1 MSNQEVDEDVRWALS
16 GAVFE
21 AVHGAAYR
29 VMYRFVNL
37 AVLHALDQTVYQTV
51 YWAGKKDSGHPALQD
66 FLREARL

>member
-1 MSNQEVDEDVRWALS
+1 MSNQKVDEDVRWALS

-37 AVLHALDQTVYQTV
+37 AVLHALDQTVY
-51 YWAGKKDSGHPALQD
+51 WAGKEDSEHPALQD